1 MEEDQLICD
10 VCSGRLTGE
19 NELKQHIQKHTRQ
32 IARLCKKLANR
43 SLDLSDE
50 RCDEDVPDTDA
61 STAEEGQQ
69 NGRPELSIC
78 PDKTCDHKAFN
89 REQDLIRHYF
99 KHTEV
104 NKSCH
109 GVNIRFAN
117 KYASHKCPLDS
128 NYKDAKKQRSHE
140 VHGTVKAALY
150 SALNA
155 TKKRGKESAGR
166 QKKRKLASSFEPTK
180 NAGNI
185 LPCISHS
192 GQLVSETAA
201 PESDVLMFHH
211 TLLDG
216 SAAAATFA
224 PHSGQSGT
232 SIDVAE
238 NSHLHYTHEFVSND
252 IAAAMLRPAPSDPPN
267 LWDMATWPSNRGL
280 GL

>member
-99 KHTEV
+99 KQSKKIPRS

-185 LPCISHS
+185 LPCISIQMARQQPRLLPHILAS
-192 GQLVSETAA
+192 LVHQLM
-201 PESDVLMFHH
+201 LRK
-211 TLLDG
+211 
-216 SAAAATFA
+216 
-224 PHSGQSGT
+224 
-232 SIDVAE
+232 
-238 NSHLHYTHEFVSND
+238 NSHLHYTHEVRVQRHCGCNVATST
-252 IAAAMLRPAPSDPPN
+252 IRPTKS
-267 LWDMATWPSNRGL
+267 L
-280 GL
+280 GYGDLAFK